1 MEQKENM
8 GMQTPPPLGGMPPA
22 PPQFR
27 PKQPGNK
34 SQSLTLKIIFIVGLS
49 LLLLIPDMI
58 IYSLNEER
66 ESSQRHTTQEISK
79 SWSGSQLLSGP
90 IISIPYIT
98 KNNKDKDST
107 GVVRLLPNK
116 LNATGN
122 IKSRT
127 LSRSIYETTVYNADV
142 QIEGNFDMNALRSTG
157 IPLSS
162 LLLDK
167 AYVTIG
173 IGDLKGVESIT
184 DLKLGDDA
192 YTLNGA
198 TDTDVYD
205 NMTFSNNT
213 EFDSKTEYE
222 IVYID
227 DDDSSTSSGCMQS
240 AIKIDSISNA
250 AIPYSISMKIKGSES
265 LGVTPIG
272 RESVIKLEGECKSP
286 SFAGMFIPTER
297 TVENGQFSAEW
308 LLNSTNREYPQ
319 AFIGNKSY
327 KISRSAVVVNM
338 LVPVDRYQ
346 KVSRAMKYAIIV
358 ILLTFISVLFAEI
371 MTKNPIHMFQ
381 YLLIGLALIL
391 FYSLLL
397 SLAEHMSFGFSY
409 LIAAV
414 MTIGLVSVYMLGVV
428 RSKKIAFAIGGLLII
443 IYTFIYILLC
453 LETFALLTGSIGLFI
468 ALAAIMYASLK
479 IKGDNISLK

>member
-1 MEQKENM
+1 MPQVPRQKQQA
-8 GMQTPPPLGGMPPA
+8 GT
-22 PPQFR
+22 
-27 PKQPGNK
+27 K
-34 SQSLTLKIIFIVGLS
+34 SQSLTLKILFIVALS
-49 LLLLIPDMI
+49 LFLLIPDMI
-58 IYSLNEER
+58 IYSLNDER
-66 ESSQRHTTQEISK
+66 ETRQRRTTQEISQ

-98 KNNKDKDST
+98 KGNKDKDST
-107 GVVRLLPNK
+107 GVIRLLPNR
-116 LNATGN
+116 LTTTADV
-122 IKSRT
+122 KSRT

-142 QIEGNFDMNALRSTG
+142 VMEGDFDINALRSTG
-157 IPLSS
+157 IPVSS

-173 IGDLKGVESIT
+173 IGDLKGMESIS
-184 DLKLGDDA
+184 DLKFGNA
-192 YTLNGA
+192 TYTLNGA
-198 TDTDVYD
+198 TDCDVYT
-205 NMTFSNNT
+205 NVPFSNNT
-213 EFDSKTEYE
+213 DYTEE
-222 IVYID
+222 EVVAVVSEPDID
-227 DDDSSTSSGCMQS
+227 HTYSTAESGCMQS
-240 AIKIDSISNA
+240 AIKLDSITDAS
-250 AIPYSISMKIKGSES
+250 IPYSVTMKLKGSES

-272 RESVIKLEGECKSP
+272 RESVIKMNGECKSP

-297 TVENGQFSAEW
+297 TVRDGQFSAEW

-319 AFIGNKSY
+319 AFIGDKAY

-358 ILLTFISVLFAEI
+358 ILLTFISVLFSEI
-371 MTKNPIHMFQ
+371 MTKNPIHIFQ

-397 SLAEHMSFGFSY
+397 SLSEHISFGLSY
-409 LIAAV
+409 LIAAA
-414 MTIGLVSVYMLGVV
+414 MTIGMVSIYMRGVV
-428 RSKKIAFAIGGLLII
+428 RSRKIALAIGALLII

-479 IKGDNISLK
+479 IKGDTLTFK